1 MLNPIRS
8 FKSFGNIF
16 IISAPSGAGKST
28 LVNELLKK
36 DHKIKLS
43 ISTTTRPMRPGEKN
57 GREYYFT
64 NIDNFKKLQKSGK
77 FLEWAEVH
85 GNFYGTSFFPIVRE
99 IKSNV
104 DILLEIDFQGAKQIK
119 KKFPNAIGIFILP
132 PSLDSLKERLYK
144 RGQDKYDVI
153 SRRILSAN
161 KEISYANKF
170 DYIIIN
176 NKFSKALLQL
186 KAIINANRCKFSY
199 QAKNNISL
207 FKKFNIL

>member
-1 MLNPIRS
+1 MLTSIRS
-8 FKSFGNIF
+8 SKSFGNIF
-16 IISAPSGAGKST
+16 IIVAPSGAGKST
-28 LVNELLKK
+28 LINEFLKK
-36 DHKIKLS
+36 DHKVKLS

-64 NIDNFKKLQKSGK
+64 NINNFKKLQKSGK
-77 FLEWAEVH
+77 FLEWAKVH

-99 IKSNV
+99 IKSNI
-104 DILLEIDFQGAKQIK
+104 DILLEIDWQGAKQIK
-119 KKFPNAIGIFILP
+119 KKFPNSIGIFIIP

-144 RGQDKYDVI
+144 RDQDKYDVI

-176 NKFSKALLQL
+176 NKFSKALFQL
-186 KAIINANRCKFSY
+186 TAIINANRCKFSY